1 MSLRIHQIAKQIGME
16 NKELLAL
23 LKERGYAVKSVA
35 SSIDNITAESL
46 IQELGPASAEEEATA
61 SDEAAPAEPEAEG
74 PAEAPAG
81 GGGAP
86 PPPAPEPPKATPER
100 KPAAVDTPAQAP
112 KLATAAQPPPPPPP
126 ASRPSAPAGRS
137 SAPARPAAPPP
148 PPPKRGSA
156 GSGAPPPPPPPSPAR
171 TGVSAPPRPPSPPR
185 PGARPPAPPRPPG
198 GPDESAPPPAGTEP
212 SGEDASPDGEPG
224 SAEAAPAGAPLV
236 AKPPLIVRDFATLLG
251 LKPFQ
256 LLSDLMDRGIFAS
269 MNQTIE
275 EEVAVQVAAS
285 HGFALEVRHRGEGE
299 TAAGAGSRKKK
310 EVLEEVPPE
319 PRSPVVCILGHVD
332 HGKTTL
338 LDTIRKA
345 KVAAGEHG
353 GMTQHI
359 GAYRIGEESQ
369 KISFLDTP
377 GHAAFAGIRERGAGT
392 TDIAVLVVAADDGFM
407 PQTDEALRFAQKA
420 QNAVIVAINKIDA
433 PGANP
438 DRVRQQMQER
448 GIPPEEWGG
457 ETIAVPL
464 SALKGEGIDQLLE
477 MIRLQA
483 EIMELKAPFKGKSSG
498 VILEST
504 IEQGRGPTATVLVQ
518 KGTLKVGDALV
529 CDTCTCKARAL
540 YNDNGQSVKQAVPSE
555 PVRVIGWSDAPPSGA
570 TFHTVKNE
578 RAARQEVEELLEE
591 REREQ
596 EAAREA
602 ASAAGGGAPTVEDL
616 FSAIESTR
624 KQSYPVILKADTN
637 GSLEAVEH
645 TLGEIPTD
653 RIDLQILSRQVGPVT
668 KRDIDLAATS
678 GATVLA
684 FNVKLE
690 NGVQGHAK
698 HHGVSILQ
706 QSIIYEFLDLVRDAM
721 ADLLE
726 PEVREQKL
734 GVAEVRAVFPVGRT
748 FVAGCMVT
756 EGRLR
761 RDAKARLF
769 RSGELLHE
777 SRLATLKR
785 FKDDAT
791 EVRAGYE
798 CGVSLAGFKDYRE
811 GDQIEC
817 VETETLRPSL

>member
-1 MSLRIHQIAKQIGME
+1 M
-16 NKELLAL
+16 
-23 LKERGYAVKSVA
+23 
-35 SSIDNITAESL
+35 
-46 IQELGPASAEEEATA
+46 
-61 SDEAAPAEPEAEG
+61 
-74 PAEAPAG
+74 
-81 GGGAP
+81 
-86 PPPAPEPPKATPER
+86 
-100 KPAAVDTPAQAP
+100 
-112 KLATAAQPPPPPPP
+112 
-126 ASRPSAPAGRS
+126 
-137 SAPARPAAPPP
+137 
-148 PPPKRGSA
+148 
-156 GSGAPPPPPPPSPAR
+156 
-171 TGVSAPPRPPSPPR
+171 
-185 PGARPPAPPRPPG
+185 
-198 GPDESAPPPAGTEP
+198 
-212 SGEDASPDGEPG
+212 
-224 SAEAAPAGAPLV
+224 
-236 AKPPLIVRDFATLLG
+236 AKPPLIVRDFAALLG

-269 MNQTIE
+269 MNQTIG

-285 HGFALEVRHRGEGE
+285 HGFALEVRHRGEAE
-299 TAAGAGSRKKK
+299 TGGGAKKK
-310 EVLEEVPPE
+310 EVPEEAPPE

-359 GAYRIGEESQ
+359 GAYRIGEPGH

-377 GHAAFAGIRERGAGT
+377 GHAAFSGIRERGTGT

-420 QNAVIVAINKIDA
+420 QNAVIVAINKIDV

-457 ETIAVPL
+457 ETITVPL

-483 EIMELKAPFKGKSSG
+483 EIMELKAPLKSKSSG

-540 YNDNGQSVKQAVPSE
+540 YNDNGESVKQAVPSE

-570 TFHTVKNE
+570 TYHTVKNE
-578 RAARQEVEELLEE
+578 RAARQEVEEILEE
-591 REREQ
+591 RERER
-596 EAAREA
+596 EEAREA
-602 ASAAGGGAPTVEDL
+602 ASPTGGGAPTVEDL

-624 KQSYPVILKADTN
+624 KQGYPVILKADTN

-653 RIDLQILSRQVGPVT
+653 RIDLQIVSRQVGPVT

-748 FVAGCMVT
+748 QVAGCMVT

-761 RDAKARLF
+761 RDAKARLY
-769 RSGELLHE
+769 RGGELLHE
-777 SRLATLKR
+777 SRVATLKR

-798 CGVSLAGFKDYRE
+798 CGVSLAGFKEYRE

-817 VETETLRPSL
+817 VETETIRPTL